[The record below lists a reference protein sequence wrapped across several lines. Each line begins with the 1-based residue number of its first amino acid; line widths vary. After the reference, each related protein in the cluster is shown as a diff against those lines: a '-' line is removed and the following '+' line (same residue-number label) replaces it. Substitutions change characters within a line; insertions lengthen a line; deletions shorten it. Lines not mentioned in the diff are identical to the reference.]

1 MWAAREGHPGVAQLL
16 LDGGANTE
24 EKDTKVRPPRSHERY
39 VGDRV
44 HFIIGYM
51 RCDVGL
57 G

>member
-1 MWAAREGHPGVAQLL
+1 MCAARMGYPGVVQLL

-51 RCDVGL
+51 TM
-57 G
+57 

>member
-24 EKDTKVRPPRSHERY
+24 AKDPEVRPPRSHERY
-39 VGDRV
+39 VGDRA

-51 RCDVGL
+51 TM
-57 G
+57 

>member
-1 MWAAREGHPGVAQLL
+1 MAAIGGHPEVAQLL

-24 EKDTKVRPPRSHERY
+24 EKDTEVRPPRSHERY

-51 RCDVGL
+51 TM
-57 G
+57 

>member
-1 MWAAREGHPGVAQLL
+1 MWAAMKGHPGVVQLL

-24 EKDTKVRPPRSHERY
+24 EKTTDEVRPPRSHERY

-51 RCDVGL
+51 TM
-57 G
+57 